1 LINYKKSILE
11 PKASFTT
18 IQSPTE
24 GLYKEK
30 GSKFIAHAF
39 PVDTEEAIQARLEEL
54 RKRYYDARHICYAWI
69 LDAEGLQYRAN
80 DDGEPNHTAG
90 DPILNQIR
98 SFGYT
103 RVLVAVVRYFGGT
116 KLGAS
121 GLIHAY
127 KTAAR
132 EALSVAEPLEKH
144 IGLPVTF
151 HLGYE
156 AISEVMRII
165 SDMEMQLINQSYMES
180 ITIETILPLG
190 KQKALEEATSYIPGL
205 DKVELGE
212 EPVVY

>member
-1 LINYKKSILE
+1 MEVKDKFL
-11 PKASFTT
+11 T
-18 IQSPTE
+18 IAEATE

-39 PVDTEEAIQARLEEL
+39 PVGSEEEIKRCLEEL
-54 RKRYYDARHICYAWI
+54 SKTYYDARHICYAWV
-69 LDAEGLQYRAN
+69 LGFEGEHYRAN

-98 SFGYT
+98 SYGYT
-103 RVLVAVVRYFGGT
+103 HVLVAVVRYFGGT

-132 EALSVAEPLEKH
+132 EALEPAKPLIQH
-144 IGLPVTF
+144 LGLPVSF
-151 HLGYE
+151 HLSYD

-165 SDMEMQLINQSYMES
+165 SDLGMQVREQSYLES
-180 ITIETILPLG
+180 IRIEAVLPLA
-190 KQKALEEATSYIPGL
+190 QKSALEQATSYLPGL
-205 DKVELGE
+205 EKLEISEELE
-212 EPVVY
+212 IYS